1 MPKANFAL
9 YLERTV
15 NFLTDMMRNDEE
27 FKKEIFRRSA
37 EFKVTQR
44 KKLCRVAV
52 SSVSAAACAV
62 IIFSAMIPV
71 MKVKT
76 KTVPVE
82 KEADKSAVTY
92 DGFSVPSLLTN
103 IYIMT
108 DGIKYAVTDS
118 SDVDIIM
125 KEIGKLDFSVDCAG
139 TLVEIDKEAD
149 RRDVIEETAAVADR
163 ERQDQCLGETCSDG
177 QIRSEISCVIYVYDA
192 EYVLRENTLT
202 SSDGRSVILSDEQA
216 KAILD
221 IAAKERR

>member
-1 MPKANFAL
+1 M
-9 YLERTV
+9 

-44 KKLCRVAV
+44 KNLSRIAV
-52 SSVSAAACAV
+52 SSVSAFACAV

-71 MKVKT
+71 IKVRT
-76 KTVPVE
+76 KSVPDE
-82 KEADKSAVTY
+82 NETDNTY
-92 DGFSVPSLLTN
+92 TFDGFLLPSLTTN
-103 IYIMT
+103 IYIGI

-125 KEIGKLDFSVDCAG
+125 KEIGKLDVSVDCAD
-139 TLVEIDKEAD
+139 TLVEIDNEAD

-163 ERQDQCLGETCSDG
+163 ERQDQWLGETCSG
-177 QIRSEISCVIYVYDA
+177 EQIRSEISCFIYVYDA

-216 KAILD
+216 EAILD

>member
-1 MPKANFAL
+1 M
-9 YLERTV
+9 

-44 KKLCRVAV
+44 KKLSRIAV

-76 KTVPVE
+76 KTAPVE
-82 KEADKSAVTY
+82 KEADKNTVTY

-125 KEIGKLDFSVDCAG
+125 KEIRKLDTTVDCAG
-139 TLVEIDKEAD
+139 TLVKDSCEENLRDAAEESDVVTFKEEQEIYS
-149 RRDVIEETAAVADR
+149 
-163 ERQDQCLGETCSDG
+163 GETDSDE
-177 QIRSEISCVIYVYDA
+177 QIKSGISCVIYVYGKK
-192 EYVLRENTLT
+192 YVLSRNTLI
-202 SSDGRSVILSDEQA
+202 SSDGGSVILSDEQA

-221 IAAKERR
+221 IAAKKRR

>member
-1 MPKANFAL
+1 MK
-9 YLERTV
+9 
-15 NFLTDMMRNDEE
+15 FLADMMRNNEE
-27 FKKEIFRRSA
+27 FKKEIFRRST

-44 KKLCRVAV
+44 KNLCRVAV
-52 SSVSAAACAV
+52 SSVSVTVCVV
-62 IIFSAMIPV
+62 IIFSAMIP
-71 MKVKT
+71 MMRMKT
-76 KTVPVE
+76 KSVPYE
-82 KEADKSAVTY
+82 KETDKSAVTY

-108 DGIKYAVTDS
+108 GGVKYAVTDS

-149 RRDVIEETAAVADR
+149 RRDVIEETAAAADR
-163 ERQDQCLGETCSDG
+163 ERQDQCLGEIYSDG

-202 SSDGRSVILSDEQA
+202 SSDGRSVILSGEQTE
-216 KAILD
+216 AILD
-221 IAAKERR
+221 IVAKERR

>member
-1 MPKANFAL
+1 M
-9 YLERTV
+9 

-44 KKLCRVAV
+44 KKLSRIAV
-52 SSVSAAACAV
+52 SSVSGAACAV

-92 DGFSVPSLLTN
+92 DGFSVPSLVTN

-118 SDVDIIM
+118 SDVDIII
-125 KEIGKLDFSVDCAG
+125 KEIGKLDISVDCAN
-139 TLVEIDKEAD
+139 TLVEIDNEAD
-149 RRDVIEETAAVADR
+149 RRDVIEETAAVTDK
-163 ERQDQCLGETCSDG
+163 EKQDQCLGGTCNDE
-177 QIRSEISCVIYVYDA
+177 QIRSEISCFIYVYDA

-202 SSDGRSVILSDEQA
+202 SFDGRSVILSDEQA
-216 KAILD
+216 EAILD